1 MAVKIL
7 SVDDERDL
15 GYCSPSTSGDRYE
28 KVNTSLP
35 LPIMGWRLYRNFW
48 KLLIS
53 ILSWAILICPR
64 WMDWPC
70 WPRSMNWKIWRWNL
84 LWSLL
89 MEIWTT
95 STGRIV
101 SRRGMDRGKLPYIP
115 DWIWQLREIVEQI
128 LSECFCPVIT
138 DRSLALSGRRITG
151 TTDHRF
157 LKVSIYAERQFH
169 FG

>member
-15 GYCSPSTSGDRYE
+15 GVLLTQYFRRQIWKGEYKFAFAHNGLE
-28 KVNTSLP
+28 
-35 LPIMGWRLYRNFW
+35 LYRNFW

-157 LKVSIYAERQFH
+157 
-169 FG
+169 